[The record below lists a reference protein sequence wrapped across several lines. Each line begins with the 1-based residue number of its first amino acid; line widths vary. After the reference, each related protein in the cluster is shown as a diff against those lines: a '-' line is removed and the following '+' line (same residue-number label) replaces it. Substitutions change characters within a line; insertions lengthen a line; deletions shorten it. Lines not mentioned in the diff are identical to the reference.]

1 MGAAEGAALGSA
13 WEGAAVPPVEPGA
26 EHHVAVSFA
35 APGEPGRYVSYWRL
49 RGPGGRRFG
58 HRLWVD
64 VCVPRVPPG
73 VADGIGAAMANVA
86 TLVGQKAKKAL
97 GKKLATAVRP
107 AQLSVRRKAQHG
119 CYS

>member
-1 MGAAEGAALGSA
+1 M
-13 WEGAAVPPVEPGA
+13 PPVEPGA

-97 GKKLATAVRP
+97 AHISNSYTD
-107 AQLSVRRKAQHG
+107 AQAKQYNEAMQRVAG
-119 CYS
+119 